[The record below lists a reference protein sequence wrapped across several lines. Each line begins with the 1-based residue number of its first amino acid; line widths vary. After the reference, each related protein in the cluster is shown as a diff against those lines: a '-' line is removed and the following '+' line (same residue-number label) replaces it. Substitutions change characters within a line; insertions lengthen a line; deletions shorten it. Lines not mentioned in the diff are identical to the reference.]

1 MFFTHKSQTLMV
13 SCVLSQNLEEY
24 VTIDIDIFTCPYI
37 YIYVLY
43 IQKHFLYI
51 HNTYIYICLNI

>member
-37 YIYVLY
+37 YMFFIYKNIFY
-43 IQKHFLYI
+43 IYI
-51 HNTYIYICLNI
+51 IHIYICLNI